1 MKTVILALI
10 GLGICVH
17 ASADYSIF
25 TMDGVAYKNITSL
38 RADPDGIL
46 IEYNLPRGGLGISK
60 VKFSRLTPEH
70 QQRFGYDAAK
80 AKDFEAKVVKANEDL
95 RQECIRWDQSAKAYQ
110 VADQARQDQAEKNA
124 TDRILAMA
132 QLKQAEAELARATE
146 GGGGGGYGGYGG
158 GGYGGGGYGGGG
170 YGGGGNDWESLG
182 GFGGLGGLGSSGFAN
197 NGLFGLRSS
206 DVLSLNLNENALIF
220 RPNVNRVP
228 QPKWH
233 PIFPGIDAV
242 HRSR

>member
-10 GLGICVH
+10 GLGLCVH
-17 ASADYSIF
+17 ASADNSLF

-38 RADPDGIL
+38 RADPNGVL
-46 IEYNLPRGGLGISK
+46 IEYNLPGGGLGISK
-60 VKFSRLTPEH
+60 VKFTRLTPEQ

-80 AKDFEAKVVKANEDL
+80 AKDFEAKVAKANEDL
-95 RQECIRWDQSAKAYQ
+95 RQESVRWDQSAKAYQ
-110 VADQARQDQAEKNA
+110 AAEQARQDQSEKDA

-132 QLKQAEAELARATE
+132 QLKQAEAELTRATE
-146 GGGGGGYGGYGG
+146 GGGG

-170 YGGGGNDWESLG
+170 YGWGGNDWGSLG
-182 GFGGLGGLGSSGFAN
+182 GFGGLGGAKLSGIAN
-197 NGLFGLRSS
+197 VGRFS
-206 DVLSLNLNENALIF
+206 LIF

-228 QPKWH
+228 QPQWN

-242 HRSR
+242 HRTR

>member
-10 GLGICVH
+10 GLGLCIH
-17 ASADYSIF
+17 ASADNSLY

-38 RADPDGIL
+38 RADPDGVL
-46 IEYNLPRGGLGISK
+46 IEYNLPSGGLGISK
-60 VKFSRLTPEH
+60 VKFTRLTPEH
-70 QQRFGYDAAK
+70 QQRYGYDAAK
-80 AKDFEAKVVKANEDL
+80 AKDFEAKVAKANEDL
-95 RQECIRWDQSAKAYQ
+95 RQESVRWDQSAKAYQ
-110 VADQARQDQAEKNA
+110 AAEQARQDQAEKNA

-146 GGGGGGYGGYGG
+146 GGGGGSYGG
-158 GGYGGGGYGGGG
+158 GGYGW
-170 YGGGGNDWESLG
+170 GGNDWGSLG
-182 GFGGLGGLGSSGFAN
+182 GFGGLGGVGLSGFAN
-197 NGLFGLRSS
+197 DGLFRLRSR
-206 DVLSLNLNENALIF
+206 DALSLILNENALIF

-228 QPKWH
+228 QPPFH